1 MAAAQPVKYTTLN
14 ANQIK
19 GFWAAWGGWCLDG
32 MDAFIY
38 ALVLAPALAELL
50 PQAEL
55 FTLFH
60 EPNAMPASIE
70 RRTARRCQRRR
81 SAMSASVMARACTG
95 S

>member
-1 MAAAQPVKYTTLN
+1 MAVTVASAPGARTKLN

-50 PQAEL
+50 PR
-55 FTLFH
+55 
-60 EPNAMPASIE
+60 SGIE
-70 RRTARRCQRRR
+70 VNPGNTGTGAAPCRGCSCSGGARR
-81 SAMSASVMARACTG
+81 
-95 S
+95 